1 MFLIASK
8 EIHVVG
14 PEGRV
19 TYPAGVTKDAPAWLE
34 GLGWY
39 LDANGARLSKSPPDG
54 WEDPDLVK
62 EREEAALREEAEKS
76 EIAAKAAAEEIDNL
90 KALNREVTEKAI
102 ALDADLSAAKA
113 SLAIAV
119 NERAAIAANL
129 DEAQKQL
136 SAARDELAV
145 TKEALAKATAPS
157 EPPKEKAK

>member
-19 TYPAGVTKDAPAWLE
+19 TFAAGVTKDAPEWLK

-39 LDANGARLSKSPPDG
+39 LDANGARLSETAPDG

-76 EIAAKAAAEEIDNL
+76 EIAAKAAAEEIGGL
-90 KALNREVTEKAI
+90 RVQLSEATQKAI
-102 ALDADLSAAKA
+102 GLDADLSAAKA
-113 SLAIAV
+113 SLEVAV
-119 NERAAIAANL
+119 NERTAIAANL

-136 SAARDELAV
+136 SAARDELAA
-145 TKEALAKATAPS
+145 TKEALAKATTA
-157 EPPKEKAK
+157 EAPKEKAK